1 MEQDIPSPEVQDNLE
16 AHKIA
21 EEEPKESHE
30 NYNDKKI
37 SGENHLEKLV
47 EDEDEHG
54 QAGKYFVDKVTGEF
68 YFQSSNGDLE
78 QLLASD
84 TEAGEITD
92 EDLAGESK
100 LPPKEEPVQVAE
112 KLMAAPV
119 DLSTVSLSTQD
130 PAGTCAEDGECHQNL
145 VRATSVISNYTLMY
159 LGPNC
164 INKPINTRL
173 LHCVET
179 VM

>member
-1 MEQDIPSPEVQDNLE
+1 MEGDNPSPEVQDNLE

-30 NYNDKKI
+30 NYNDNKA

-47 EDEDEHG
+47 EDEDENG
-54 QAGKYFVDKVTGEF
+54 QAGQYFVDKVTGEF

-92 EDLAGESK
+92 ESK
-100 LPPKEEPVQVAE
+100 LPPKEEPGQVAE

-119 DLSTVSLSTQD
+119 DLATVSTQD
-130 PAGTCAEDGECHQNL
+130 LIRFHQ
-145 VRATSVISNYTLMY
+145 TLMQKADSVTKI
-159 LGPNC
+159 LFE
-164 INKPINTRL
+164 RL
-173 LHCVET
+173 Q
-179 VM
+179 

>member
-47 EDEDEHG
+47 EDEDENG
-54 QAGKYFVDKVTGEF
+54 QAGQYFVERVTGEF

-92 EDLAGESK
+92 ESK
-100 LPPKEEPVQVAE
+100 LPPMKEPVQVAE

-119 DLSTVSLSTQD
+119 DLSNVSTQD

-173 LHCVET
+173 LHCVKT

>member
-1 MEQDIPSPEVQDNLE
+1 MEQDNLSPEVQDNLE

-30 NYNDKKI
+30 NYNDNKA

-54 QAGKYFVDKVTGEF
+54 QAGQYFVDKVTGEF

-78 QLLASD
+78 QLVAAD

-92 EDLAGESK
+92 ESK

-112 KLMAAPV
+112 KLMAV
-119 DLSTVSLSTQD
+119 DLSTVSTQD
-130 PAGTCAEDGECHQNL
+130 LIRFQRTL
-145 VRATSVISNYTLMY
+145 VQRTESVTKIWFR
-159 LGPNC
+159 
-164 INKPINTRL
+164 RL
-173 LHCVET
+173 Q
-179 VM
+179 

>member
-1 MEQDIPSPEVQDNLE
+1 MEQDNPSPEVQDNLE

-37 SGENHLEKLV
+37 FGENHLEKLV
-47 EDEDEHG
+47 EDEDENG
-54 QAGKYFVDKVTGEF
+54 QAGQYFVERVTGEF
-68 YFQSSNGDLE
+68 YLQSSNGDLE

-92 EDLAGESK
+92 ESK

-119 DLSTVSLSTQD
+119 DLSTVSTQD
-130 PAGTCAEDGECHQNL
+130 PADTCAEDGECHQNL

-173 LHCVET
+173 LHCVKT

>member
-1 MEQDIPSPEVQDNLE
+1 MAASVRPGEDSGGVFVDCNSNEPPVIP
-16 AHKIA
+16 KT
-21 EEEPKESHE
+21 EPV
-30 NYNDKKI
+30 
-37 SGENHLEKLV
+37 V
-47 EDEDEHG
+47 EDKDEDG
-54 QAGKYFVDKVTGEF
+54 QAGQYFVDKVTGEY
-68 YFQSSNGDLE
+68 YFRSSNGDLE
-78 QLLASD
+78 QLLAAD

-92 EDLAGESK
+92 ESK
-100 LPPKEEPVQVAE
+100 LPPKEEPGQVAE

-119 DLSTVSLSTQD
+119 DLSNVSLSTQD
-130 PAGTCAEDGECHQNL
+130 PADTCAEDGECHQNL

-173 LHCVET
+173 LHCVKT

>member
-1 MEQDIPSPEVQDNLE
+1 MEQDIPSPAVKDNLE

-47 EDEDEHG
+47 EDEDENG
-54 QAGKYFVDKVTGEF
+54 QAGQYFVERVTGEF

-78 QLLASD
+78 QLLAAD

-92 EDLAGESK
+92 ESK
-100 LPPKEEPVQVAE
+100 LPPKEEPGQVAE

-119 DLSTVSLSTQD
+119 DLSNVSLSTQD

-173 LHCVET
+173 LHCVKT